1 MPTVKL
7 QAGKVILKNGKV
19 SCTCCGSCCFYPA
32 SKFDA
37 AAPTAV
43 WAGLPESLSDTSS
56 NCTVEAWEK
65 NGQQW
70 ENGSQRIIWRDGKWV
85 LQSTGDGFVDIKDS
99 ECLTDIL
106 EEQSICGWPPCV
118 RLTGPD
124 GLDIQ
129 LTGGGCF
136 WETCADSDDPMWQ
149 LRFNGQMFELVKI
162 EGETETIYE
171 SDGDTEDFPFP
182 NGGYDSNEYQIA
194 LLPIETD
201 CCPSV
206 DCCMYPA
213 DTPAGDLPD
222 AITLN
227 GTSLSK
233 SGTSYGDT
241 TDGLIQESGVWA
253 RYVDGV
259 RSTQTCLI
267 TGDGNYTPGNDA
279 VEDTFADTYTLKI
292 DGAIGGF
299 VQGSCENFS
308 RPDDV
313 VLIRTSLCVWR
324 ADNVEINVFGGGDG
338 PEDPCNDGFT
348 ITITAILSFTGVG
361 WEVAFGGL
369 AGPKNSDE
377 NQNTPVG
384 WYGDFMEIVE

>member
-1 MPTVKL
+1 
-7 QAGKVILKNGKV
+7 
-19 SCTCCGSCCFYPA
+19 
-32 SKFDA
+32 
-37 AAPTAV
+37 
-43 WAGLPESLSDTSS
+43 
-56 NCTVEAWEK
+56 
-65 NGQQW
+65 
-70 ENGSQRIIWRDGKWV
+70 
-85 LQSTGDGFVDIKDS
+85 
-99 ECLTDIL
+99 
-106 EEQSICGWPPCV
+106 
-118 RLTGPD
+118 
-124 GLDIQ
+124 
-129 LTGGGCF
+129 
-136 WETCADSDDPMWQ
+136 
-149 LRFNGQMFELVKI
+149 
-162 EGETETIYE
+162 
-171 SDGDTEDFPFP
+171 
-182 NGGYDSNEYQIA
+182 
-194 LLPIETD
+194 
-201 CCPSV
+201 
-206 DCCMYPA
+206 MYPA
-213 DTPAGDLPD
+213 TALENEILTWEDLPETLYD
-222 AITLN
+222 ALN
-227 GTSLSK
+227 DRTFTRVEPYEEGGVTIYYESADIAEEPQAIYIDGAGTPWEWN
-233 SGTSYGDT
+233 SGTIPSAG
-241 TDGLIQESGVWA
+241 GP
-253 RYVDGV
+253 
-259 RSTQTCLI
+259 CLI